1 RPNQFFDTR
10 RAAAWHLAPSLY
22 AMRAQLRNA
31 GALHAAL
38 ELQSNGA
45 ASVAARLRRTTV
57 RGSHESGEPPL
68 LPPRERN
75 LARPCCTCHEELLD
89 WWRGHAPGGRGA
101 RGKPGACGSSLR
113 GRGF

>member
-1 RPNQFFDTR
+1 R
-10 RAAAWHLAPSLY
+10 RAAECTLATSLSALPATLSY
-22 AMRAQLRNA
+22 AA
-31 GALHAAL
+31 ALHAAL

-45 ASVAARLRRTTV
+45 VSVAARLRRTTV
-57 RGSHESGEPPL
+57 RGSHESGESPL

-75 LARPCCTCHEELLD
+75 PARPCCTCHEELLD
-89 WWRGHAPGGRGA
+89 WWRGHEPGGRGA